1 MAGLL
6 LSYVITALIGFLG
19 FISMDGTFGEQLINA
34 FEWLNVMHYIGLAFF
49 SVLALAITLGLGVS
63 FGQEFG
69 KTGAGIGVG
78 VGLLISIFVL
88 VFSIAK
94 VYFSSTIAGSID
106 PSITSFSDITDR
118 TYFYIYGLI
127 ITIAELMGKST
138 NKSSN

>member
-34 FEWLNVMHYIGLAFF
+34 FEWLNVMHYIGLVFI
-49 SVLALAITLGLGVS
+49 SIIALAITLGLGVS
-63 FGQEFG
+63 FGKDFG

-78 VGLLISIFVL
+78 LGLILSIIIL
-88 VFSIAK
+88 AFSVAK
-94 VYFSSTIAGSID
+94 VYFSGSIAESID

-127 ITIAELMGKST
+127 ITIASLLGNITS
-138 NKSSN
+138 KSSN